1 MLRCPIQESST
12 ELQIPALRSGRDDKG
27 KGGAFRRVDSWDEGT
42 ADPSTALVCETEE
55 SDALPKTDLFENQLL
70 VHAPR
75 TDFDC
80 DGSPVRLY
88 P

>member
-1 MLRCPIQESST
+1 MTKVRAVLSA
-12 ELQIPALRSGRDDKG
+12 ALIRGI
-27 KGGAFRRVDSWDEGT
+27 EGT